1 MLTSVLFVHF
11 VVCYI
16 IYNIIGI
23 CIKWWHIMLYRL
35 AVCSSTIDIIKLIFR
50 IATAVVTSIDSW
62 SALTFTLSW
71 DTEAPSDTS
80 FTVWYSTDG
89 HDSDPSSPPQGAL
102 VVSGL
107 NSTSV
112 TITLPDSDNSCKP
125 YYVWIAGI
133 TPNGQQGP
141 YSKRRQVEVCQASG
155 SESMEWCKC
164 TSIVYEI

>member
-1 MLTSVLFVHF
+1 MHTCTCQNLQDALFTDEGLF
-11 VVCYI
+11 GKARI
-16 IYNIIGI
+16 
-23 CIKWWHIMLYRL
+23 L
-35 AVCSSTIDIIKLIFR
+35 CSSTIAIINYFFF
-50 IATAVVTSIDSW
+50 ATAVVTSIDLLP
-62 SALTFTLSW
+62 ALTFTLSW
-71 DTEAPSDTS
+71 DTEAPSGTS

-133 TPNGQQGP
+133 TPTGQQSP

-155 SESMEWCKC
+155 GESME
-164 TSIVYEI
+164 